1 MANSSSSS
9 SELIVQTGNGPV
21 QGTSKTSLYGVA
33 YVSFQGIPYAK
44 PPVGE
49 LRFKDPVPPTNWTD
63 VLDCTKQCDPCYHF
77 DRRVNQIVG
86 SEDSLRLNIFT
97 KTIKPTAAGLPVM
110 VYLYGGGFVEG
121 TSATELYGPDYL
133 IEKDIVLVTLNYRV
147 GALGFLCCQSPDA
160 GVPGNAGLKDQRMA
174 LRWVRD
180 NVARFG
186 GDPTSITL
194 FGHSA
199 GGASVQ
205 YHLLSNQSSGLFDR
219 AIIMSGSTMCDWAL
233 SPQRNWVEKLAK
245 AIGWQ
250 GECEGE
256 QAALEFLRQAAPEDI
271 VAHQEKLFGPQE
283 IQEGLLTP
291 FGPTIE
297 PYQSEV
303 CFIPKAP
310 REMLQAAWGNS
321 INVMIGGTSE
331 EGLILLQKVKPNL
344 AAVLQDPRLFA
355 GNVPMHLPLAIEQRM
370 AFAAQL
376 KQLYYPDSEPGVDN
390 LGGFIDMASDRV
402 FWHGLHRTIL
412 ARASQQAQG
421 IKTFVYRFAV
431 DSPFFNHYRIHM
443 VDPDIRGTSH
453 ADEISYLFS
462 NIFATALDQNT
473 MEYRAIR
480 EIVDIFTSF
489 AANGDP
495 NCSSTSKVTW
505 NAVPD
510 TVPPYECLNI
520 GNDGITV
527 QELPEGKRMKVWD
540 SFYANDALF

>member
-1 MANSSSSS
+1 MASSK

-33 YVSFQGIPYAK
+33 YASFQGIPYAK

-49 LRFKDPVPPTNWTD
+49 LRFKDPVAPANWTE

-97 KTIKPTAAGLPVM
+97 KTIKPTKPLPVM

-121 TSATELYGPDYL
+121 TSGTELYGPDYL
-133 IEKDIVLVTLNYRV
+133 VEKDIVLVTLNYRV
-147 GALGFLCCQSPDA
+147 GAFGFLCCQSPDA

-174 LRWVRD
+174 LQWVRR
-180 NVARFG
+180 NIASFG
-186 GDPTSITL
+186 GDPGSVTL

-205 YHLLSNQSSGLFDR
+205 YHTISEASKNLFDR

-250 GECEGE
+250 GESEGE
-256 QAALEFLRQAAPEDI
+256 KAALEFLRQTAPEDI

-303 CFIPKAP
+303 CFIPKGP
-310 REMLQAAWGNS
+310 QDMLQAAWGNS

-344 AAVLQDPRLFA
+344 AAILQDPRLFA
-355 GNVPMHLPLAIEQRM
+355 GNVPMRLNISMEQRM

-402 FWHGLHRTIL
+402 FWHGLHRSIL
-412 ARASQQAQG
+412 ARASQQG
-421 IKTFVYRFAV
+421 PGVKTFVYRFAV

-462 NIFATALDQNT
+462 NIFATALDQGT

-480 EIVDIFTSF
+480 EFVDIFTSF

-495 NCSSTSKVTW
+495 NCSSTANVTW
-505 NAVPD
+505 SAVPE

-527 QELPEGKRMKVWD
+527 QELPEGKRLKVWD
-540 SFYANDALF
+540 SFYANDTLF